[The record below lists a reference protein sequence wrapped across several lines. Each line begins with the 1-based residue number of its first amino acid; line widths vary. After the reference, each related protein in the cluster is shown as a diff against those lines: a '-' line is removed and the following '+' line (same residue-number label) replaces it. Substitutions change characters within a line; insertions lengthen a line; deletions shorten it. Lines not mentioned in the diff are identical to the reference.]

1 MNGFTAHHFELLDRW
16 KGHKLDRSDPEQ
28 VQAYEELREA
38 YSVTEA
44 WAQEVKGRSFPSGTV
59 KMVKK
64 PTNQAQ
70 KFDAYHW
77 ARIYPEKHSP
87 NYLAYTIGISA
98 DYGFEIKIDTVGG
111 LRDGDPVRQAYLDLR
126 GNLDNSSPIV
136 AQLSRDE
143 GLEKTLP
150 ELVDSTVQAINAF
163 RPTYDEVWTELDR
176 HRNLDDDE
184 LLAHFDGKPAFRDF
198 RAAWTPEDK
207 SLFCRL
213 ARAAHRAG
221 LDLWHIDVEIEV
233 RCGCKHPDANSAIGV
248 LAAIHGR
255 RRRTI
260 EFRHPLGSI
269 AARGRR
275 PITAELVDR
284 IEADLAAE
292 PRFPTAWRTERPG
305 LWPDQLPIERSPPD
319 PGTQVNPHEHAK
331 AKRPTLNTILYGSP
345 GTGKTYATTSRCV
358 EICDGMSPQGVEEL
372 RARYGKLMDEG
383 RIEFVTFHQSYGYEE
398 FVEGIRP
405 VVDADENAA
414 MRLSVEPGVVK
425 RIAERARKVPEMG
438 SRRIFKLSMG
448 DPKLWGGTP
457 GSDPVFAECIDSGYA
472 LLDYGGD
479 IDWSDAR
486 YDDRD
491 AVRQRWRQDKN
502 PDATAYDTDVQ
513 AIWRFRVEMR
523 RGDIVVASDGY
534 RRFRA
539 VGEVTG
545 DYEFHRREDGFHHRR
560 AVRWHWHVRER
571 EGESGSVFMEGR
583 FHWRPV
589 NLMTPSHP
597 DGLNRYLT
605 GIDRLAGALPHVL
618 VIDEINRAN
627 ISKVM
632 GELITLLEEDKREGA
647 ENEVAVTLPYSG
659 QQFTL
664 PVNLHILGTMN
675 TADRSIA
682 LLDTALRRR
691 FRFEEMLPKP
701 ELLHEARERTGV
713 DLTRVLVVLNERL
726 EYLIDRDHQIGHA
739 WLMEAETRDDVDAV
753 MRHKIIP
760 LIAEYF
766 YDDWSKVRAVLGGT
780 DHFVQRRPLNTPPGL
795 ENDIGEAR
803 FRWTVQQRFDGDA
816 YWNLI
821 DGAGSRAVSE

>member
-1 MNGFTAHHFELLDRW
+1 MNGFTARHFELLDRW

-28 VQAYEELREA
+28 EQAYEELREA

-44 WAQEVKGRSFPSGTV
+44 WARSVKERLFPSGRV
-59 KMVKK
+59 KIIKR
-64 PTNQAQ
+64 PTSQAQ

-77 ARIYPEKHSP
+77 ARIYPERHAP
-87 NYLAYTIGISA
+87 DYLAYTIGISA
-98 DYGFEIKIDTVGG
+98 DYGFEIKIDTVG
-111 LRDGDPVRQAYLDLR
+111 LPDRDPLRQAYLELR
-126 GNLDNSSPIV
+126 GNFDNSSPIV
-136 AQLSRDE
+136 TQISRDE
-143 GLEKTLP
+143 GLRKTLP
-150 ELVDSTVQAINAF
+150 ELVESTVRAISDF
-163 RPTYDEVWTELDR
+163 RPGYDEVWTELDR
-176 HRNLDDDE
+176 HRNLDDEE
-184 LLAHFDGKPAFRDF
+184 LLGHFDDKPAFREF
-198 RAAWTPEDK
+198 RVAWTQEDR

-221 LDLWHIDVEIEV
+221 LDLWHVGVDIQV
-233 RCGCKHPDANSAIGV
+233 RCGRKNPGARSAVGV
-248 LAAIHGR
+248 HFKIRGR
-255 RRRTI
+255 ASRNI
-260 EFRHPLGSI
+260 ELLQPLGSI
-269 AARGRR
+269 AVRERH
-275 PITAELVDR
+275 PLTSDLVER
-284 IEADLAAE
+284 VEADLTAE
-292 PRFPTAWRTERPG
+292 PHFPDAWWTERPG
-305 LWPDQLPIERSPPD
+305 LWPDQLPIERPSPD
-319 PGTQVNPHEHAK
+319 PGTQVNPQE
-331 AKRPTLNTILYGSP
+331 PTEANRLPLNTILYGPP
-345 GTGKTYATTSRCV
+345 GTGKTYAAASRCI
-358 EICDGMSPQGVEEL
+358 EICDGKTPQDDEGL
-372 RARYGKLMDEG
+372 RARYGELMDEG
-383 RIEFVTFHQSYGYEE
+383 RIDFVTFHQSYGYEE

-405 VVDADENAA
+405 VASAEENAA
-414 MRLSVEPGVVK
+414 IRLSVEPGVVK
-425 RIAERARKVPEMG
+425 RIAERARKVPEMD

-448 DPKLWGGTP
+448 DPKSWGRTP
-457 GSDPVFAECIDSGYA
+457 GSDPVFAECIDSGCA
-472 LLDYGGD
+472 LLEFGGD

-523 RGDIVVASDGY
+523 PGDIVVASDGF

-545 DYEFHRREDGFHHRR
+545 DYEFRRHEDGFHHRR

-571 EGESGSVFMEGR
+571 EGDPGSVFMQGR

-589 NLMTPSHP
+589 NLMAPSNP
-597 DGLNRYLT
+597 DGLIPYLT
-605 GIDRLAGALPHVL
+605 GVDSLAGALPHVL

-659 QQFTL
+659 QRFTL
-664 PVNLHILGTMN
+664 PANLHILGTMN

-691 FRFEEMLPKP
+691 FRFEEMSP
-701 ELLHEARERTGV
+701 EPDLLQQARDRTGV
-713 DLTRVLVVLNERL
+713 DLPRVLIALNERL

-739 WLMEAETRDDVDAV
+739 WLMEVETRDDVDAV

-780 DHFVQRRPLNTPPGL
+780 DHFVQRRPLGIPPGL
-795 ENDIGEAR
+795 ENEIGEAR
-803 FRWTVQQRFDGDA
+803 YRWIVKQRFDGDA
-816 YWNLI
+816 YRFLI

>member
-1 MNGFTAHHFELLDRW
+1 MNGFTARHFELLDRW
-16 KGHKLDRSDPEQ
+16 KGHKLDRSDPKQE
-28 VQAYEELREA
+28 QAYEELCEA

-44 WAQEVKGRSFPSGTV
+44 WAQAVKERLFPSGEV
-59 KMVKK
+59 KIVKK
-64 PTNQAQ
+64 PTSQAQ
-70 KFDAYHW
+70 KFNAYHW
-77 ARIYPEKHSP
+77 ARIYPEKYSP
-87 NYLAYTIGISA
+87 DYLAYTVGISA

-111 LRDGDPVRQAYLDLR
+111 LRDRDPLRQAYFKLR
-126 GNLDNSSPIV
+126 GKFDDSSPIV
-136 AQLSRDE
+136 TQLSRDE

-150 ELVDSTVQAINAF
+150 ELVDSTVQAINDF
-163 RPTYDEVWTELDR
+163 RPGYNEVWTELER
-176 HRNLDDDE
+176 HRNLDDEE
-184 LLAHFDGKPAFRDF
+184 LLAHFDDKPAFREF
-198 RAAWTPEDK
+198 RTAWTQEDK
-207 SLFCRL
+207 ALFCRL

-221 LDLWHIDVEIEV
+221 LDLWHIDVDIEV
-233 RCGCKHPDANSAIGV
+233 RCGCKHPGANAAVGV
-248 LAAIHGR
+248 LATIHGR
-255 RRRTI
+255 RNRTI

-269 AARGRR
+269 AVRGRH
-275 PITAELVDR
+275 PLTADLVDR

-292 PRFPTAWRTERPG
+292 PHFPDTWRTERPG
-305 LWPDQLPIERSPPD
+305 LWPDQLPIERSSSD
-319 PGTQVNPHEHAK
+319 PGAQVNPQEHAE
-331 AKRPTLNTILYGSP
+331 AKRPPLNTILYGPP
-345 GTGKTYATTSRCV
+345 GTGKTYATTNRCV
-358 EICDGMSPQGVEEL
+358 EICDGKSPQGAEEL

-405 VVDADENAA
+405 IASAEDNAA
-414 MRLSVEPGVVK
+414 MRLGVEPGVVK

-448 DPKLWGGTP
+448 DPKSWGRTP
-457 GSDPVFAECIDSGYA
+457 SSEPVFAECIDSECA
-472 LLDYGGD
+472 LLDFGGD

-486 YDDRD
+486 YDNHD

-502 PDATAYDTDVQ
+502 PNATAYDTDVQ

-545 DYEFHRREDGFHHRR
+545 DYEFHYREDGFHHRR
-560 AVRWHWHVRER
+560 AVHWHWHVRER
-571 EGESGSVFMEGR
+571 EGDPGSVFMEGR

-589 NLMTPSHP
+589 NLMAPSNP
-597 DGLNRYLT
+597 DGLISYLT

-647 ENEVAVTLPYSG
+647 ENEVAVTLPYSR
-659 QQFTL
+659 QRFTL
-664 PVNLHILGTMN
+664 PTNLHILGTMN

-691 FRFEEMLPKP
+691 FRFEEMSP
-701 ELLHEARERTGV
+701 EPDLLQDARERTGV
-713 DLTRVLVVLNERL
+713 DLPRVLVALNERL

-739 WLMEAETRDDVDAV
+739 WLMEAESRDDVDAV

-780 DHFVQRRPLNTPPGL
+780 DHFVQRRPLDIPPGL

-803 FRWTVQQRFDGDA
+803 YRWTVKQRFDGDA
-816 YWNLI
+816 YRILI
-821 DGAGSRAVSE
+821 GGAGSRAVSE

>member
-1 MNGFTAHHFELLDRW
+1 MR
-16 KGHKLDRSDPEQ
+16 
-28 VQAYEELREA
+28 
-38 YSVTEA
+38 
-44 WAQEVKGRSFPSGTV
+44 
-59 KMVKK
+59 
-64 PTNQAQ
+64 
-70 KFDAYHW
+70 
-77 ARIYPEKHSP
+77 
-87 NYLAYTIGISA
+87 
-98 DYGFEIKIDTVGG
+98 
-111 LRDGDPVRQAYLDLR
+111 
-126 GNLDNSSPIV
+126 
-136 AQLSRDE
+136 
-143 GLEKTLP
+143 
-150 ELVDSTVQAINAF
+150 
-163 RPTYDEVWTELDR
+163 
-176 HRNLDDDE
+176 
-184 LLAHFDGKPAFRDF
+184 
-198 RAAWTPEDK
+198 
-207 SLFCRL
+207 RL
-213 ARAAHRAG
+213 
-221 LDLWHIDVEIEV
+221 
-233 RCGCKHPDANSAIGV
+233 
-248 LAAIHGR
+248 
-255 RRRTI
+255 
-260 EFRHPLGSI
+260 
-269 AARGRR
+269 
-275 PITAELVDR
+275 
-284 IEADLAAE
+284 
-292 PRFPTAWRTERPG
+292 
-305 LWPDQLPIERSPPD
+305 
-319 PGTQVNPHEHAK
+319 
-331 AKRPTLNTILYGSP
+331 
-345 GTGKTYATTSRCV
+345 TGKTYATASRCI
-358 EICDGMSPQGVEEL
+358 ELCDGKTPSDDEEL

-405 VVDADENAA
+405 VASAEENAA

-425 RIAERARKVPEMG
+425 RIAERARRVPEMG

-448 DPKLWGGTP
+448 DPKLWGGP
-457 GSDPVFAECIDSGYA
+457 PNSDPVFAECIGSGYA

-502 PDATAYDTDVQ
+502 PDATVYDTDVQ

-523 RGDIVVASDGY
+523 RGDIVVTSNGY

-539 VGEVTG
+539 VGEITG
-545 DYEFHRREDGFHHRR
+545 DYEFRHREDGFHHRR

-571 EGESGSVFMEGR
+571 EGDPGSVFMQGR

-589 NLMTPSHP
+589 NLMAPSNP
-597 DGLNRYLT
+597 DGLIPYLT
-605 GIDRLAGALPHVL
+605 GVDRLAGAMAHVL

-627 ISKVM
+627 VSKVM

-659 QQFTL
+659 QRFTL
-664 PVNLHILGTMN
+664 PANLHILGTMN

-713 DLTRVLVVLNERL
+713 DLPRVLVVLNERL

-739 WLMEAETRDDVDAV
+739 WLMEAETRDDIDAV

-780 DHFVQRRPLNTPPGL
+780 DHFVQRRPLNIPPEL

-803 FRWTVQQRFDGDA
+803 YRWTVQQRFDGDA
-816 YWNLI
+816 YRFLI

>member
-1 MNGFTAHHFELLDRW
+1 MNGFTARHFELLDRW
-16 KGHKLDRSDPEQ
+16 KGHKLDHSDPEQ
-28 VQAYEELREA
+28 EQAYKELCEA
-38 YSVTEA
+38 YSVTEN
-44 WAQEVKGRSFPSGTV
+44 WAQAVKERLFPSGRV
-59 KMVKK
+59 KIVKK

-70 KFDAYHW
+70 KVDAYHW

-87 NYLAYTIGISA
+87 DYLAYTVSISA
-98 DYGFEIKIDTVGG
+98 DDGFQIRIDTVRLGE
-111 LRDGDPVRQAYLDLR
+111 RDPVRQGYLVLR
-126 GNLDNSSPIV
+126 GNMDNSSPIIT
-136 AQLSRDE
+136 QISRDE
-143 GLEKTLP
+143 GLRKTLP
-150 ELVDSTVQAINAF
+150 ELVESAVQAIHDF
-163 RPTYDEVWTELDR
+163 RPGYNEMWSELDR
-176 HRNLDDDE
+176 HRNLDDE
-184 LLAHFDGKPAFRDF
+184 ALLAHFDSKPTFQDF
-198 RAAWTPEDK
+198 RAAWTPEDR

-213 ARAAHRAG
+213 ARAVHRTG
-221 LDLWHIDVEIEV
+221 LDLWHINVGIEV
-233 RCGCKHPDANSAIGV
+233 RCGRKNPGAAAAVGV
-248 LAAIHGR
+248 LAAIRGKEHS
-255 RRRTI
+255 TI
-260 EFRHPLGSI
+260 VFVHPLGTI
-269 AARGRR
+269 AKKEKR
-275 PITAELVDR
+275 PLTADLVDQ
-284 IEADLAAE
+284 IEADLATE
-292 PRFPTAWRTERPG
+292 PNFPNAWQTERPG
-305 LWPDQLPIERSPPD
+305 LWPDQLPIESVPSDPD
-319 PGTQVNPHEHAK
+319 PLVNPNGRTE
-331 AKRPTLNTILYGSP
+331 AKRRPLNTILYGPP
-345 GTGKTYATTSRCV
+345 GTGKTYATASRCM
-358 EICDGMSPQGVEEL
+358 EICDGKTLQDDGEL

-405 VVDADENAA
+405 VASADKNAA
-414 MRLSVEPGVVK
+414 MRLRVEPGVVK
-425 RIAERARKVPEMG
+425 RLAERARKVPEMG

-457 GSDPVFAECIDSGYA
+457 SSDPVFAECIDSGYA

-486 YDDRD
+486 YDDRS

-502 PDATAYDTDVQ
+502 PEATAYDTDVQ

-571 EGESGSVFMEGR
+571 EGDPGSVFMEGR

-589 NLMTPSHP
+589 NLMTPSNP
-597 DGLNRYLT
+597 DGLIRYLT

-664 PVNLHILGTMN
+664 PANLHILGTMN

-701 ELLHEARERTGV
+701 NLLHEARERTGV
-713 DLTRVLVVLNERL
+713 DLPRVLVVLNERL

-739 WLMEAETRDDVDAV
+739 WLMEAETRDDVDAA
-753 MRHKIIP
+753 MRYKIIP

-780 DHFVQRRPLNTPPGL
+780 DHFVQRRPLGIPPGL
-795 ENDIGEAR
+795 ENDTSEAR
-803 FRWTVQQRFDGDA
+803 YRWTVQQRFDGDA
-816 YWNLI
+816 YRFLI
-821 DGAGSRAVSE
+821 DGAGPHAGSE